1 MPYAVV
7 FPSERV
13 EREFEKALEKA
24 PADYQAAIAAGIRSL
39 SDNPRPAGKRY
50 KKLKGQVAVS
60 QFIAQYRLRVGPYRI
75 LYDLDTPRKKV
86 ILLKLVRR
94 GDHAYD

>member
-1 MPYAVV
+1 MPASACSASRRSRTLSPCVARICARRL
-7 FPSERV
+7 PS
-13 EREFEKALEKA
+13 
-24 PADYQAAIAAGIRSL
+24 
-39 SDNPRPAGKRY
+39 
-50 KKLKGQVAVS
+50 QVAVS
-60 QFIAQYRLRVGPYRI
+60 QFIAQYRLRVGSYRI

>member
-1 MPYAVV
+1 VPYAVV

-13 EREFEKALEKA
+13 EREFAKALEKA

-86 ILLKLVRR
+86 LLLKLVRR

>member
-13 EREFEKALEKA
+13 EREFEKALAKA
-24 PADYQAAIAAGIRSL
+24 PADYQAAIADGIRSL
-39 SDNPRPAGKRY
+39 SENPRPAGKRY
-50 KKLKGQVAVS
+50 KKLKGQVALS

>member
-1 MPYAVV
+1 
-7 FPSERV
+7 
-13 EREFEKALEKA
+13 
-24 PADYQAAIAAGIRSL
+24 
-39 SDNPRPAGKRY
+39 
-50 KKLKGQVAVS
+50 GQVAVS

-75 LYDLDTPRKKV
+75 LYDVDTPRKKV